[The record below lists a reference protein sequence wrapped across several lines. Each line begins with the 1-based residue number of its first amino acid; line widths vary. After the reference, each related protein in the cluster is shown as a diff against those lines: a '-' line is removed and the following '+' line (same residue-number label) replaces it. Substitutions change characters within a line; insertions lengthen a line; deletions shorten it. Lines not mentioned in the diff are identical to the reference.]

1 MNPPTTALAAVAVKP
16 LETQI
21 REFGIP
27 DIWAAIENVFALNT
41 LDL

>member
-21 REFGIP
+21 RVFGIP
-27 DIWAAIENVFALNT
+27 DHRVAIEDVFALNT

>member
-1 MNPPTTALAAVAVKP
+1 MNAPTTALAAVAVKP

-27 DIWAAIENVFALNT
+27 DIRAAIEDVFDPNT
-41 LDL
+41 KDL